1 MQEQAVTSV
10 ETIVP
15 LLFNDSRYIPLEVKS
30 AIDIGCGKGTM
41 GALLRNYRP
50 VEYSVGVDAFPPYLV
65 HNANRGYYDDL
76 MLIDLERCESL
87 PFRDKEFDL
96 VLCIEVVEH
105 LERNNALRIID
116 ELGRIGRRAIVSTPS
131 VEVPRPAL
139 DGNPWQ
145 RHRCVITRKD
155 FRDHGYEV
163 NGVGP
168 MRIPYMTHLLS
179 IESQALSRAC
189 PWLMPIYVAVKYDE
203 RSDA

>member
-1 MQEQAVTSV
+1 MQEQSVTSV

-15 LLFNDSRYIPLEVKS
+15 LLFNDRRYIPLEVKT
-30 AIDIGCGKGTM
+30 AVDIGCGKGTM
-41 GALLRNYRP
+41 GALLHNYRP
-50 VEYSVGVDAFPPYLV
+50 VEYLVGVDAFAPYLG
-65 HNANRGYYDDL
+65 HNANHGYYDDL

-87 PFRDKEFDL
+87 PFRDNEFDL

-105 LERNNALRIID
+105 LKKSNALRIID

-131 VEVPRPAL
+131 VEVSRPAL

-145 RHRCVITRKD
+145 QHRCVITHKD

-168 MRIPYMTHLLS
+168 MRIPYIAGLLS

-189 PWLMPIYVAVKYDE
+189 PWLMPTYVAVKYDDQ
-203 RSDA
+203 S